1 MKKLNTKL
9 SKQLL
14 FLIGIIF
21 AIVFISLGIVL
32 PKILL
37 SVAEESMYT
46 YLREPL
52 KFIETDVDNDLL
64 NTEVAY
70 IYLVDGK
77 VVMYD
82 NFKSLKGI
90 NDPSKI
96 LKKLKQSHG
105 KFIYNHEV
113 YYYYKIQNK
122 NITKIAVSDNTYIN
136 KTRGEILSAIFPIV
150 LGTCFLI
157 GLILILWISIIV
169 SKIQQLKNKIDNID
183 DLDYIHTVDFTTDDE
198 IKSLA
203 IAIEDM
209 RVSLVNQEQ
218 YRNRMYQNISHDF
231 KTPLTVI
238 KSYVEAV
245 EDGVEDEQTALK
257 VIKEQSEKLEQK
269 VHSLLYLN
277 KLDYLKE
284 IKEIEIEQ
292 VDMKS
297 ILNKEIEKFKF
308 HRKDIDFILEVDK
321 KSKYYGTYEH
331 WETILD
337 NLLSNFM
344 RYADKTIKITAK
356 QNKLTLYNDGEN
368 IDDDFLVGIFST
380 FRKGMKG
387 EFGLGLSIVK
397 KTLNLMGYD
406 ILVKNEKRG
415 VSFTI
420 LRGTH

>member
-1 MKKLNTKL
+1 MKKLKAKL

-70 IYLVDGK
+70 IYLVDDK

-96 LKKLKQSHG
+96 LKKLNKSHG
-105 KFIYNHEV
+105 KFIYNHEI
-113 YYYYKIQNK
+113 YYYYKIKNK

-183 DLDYIHTVDFTTDDE
+183 NLDYTHTIDFTTDDE

-257 VIKEQSEKLEQK
+257 IIKEQSEKLEQK

-284 IKEIEIEQ
+284 VKEIEVEP

-297 ILNKEIEKFKF
+297 ILNKEVEKFKF
-308 HRKDIDFILEVDK
+308 HRKDINFILEVDK

-344 RYADKTIKITAK
+344 RYAEKTIKITAK

-368 IDDDFLVGIFST
+368 IDDDFLSGIFSP
-380 FRKGMKG
+380 FR
-387 EFGLGLSIVK
+387 
-397 KTLNLMGYD
+397 
-406 ILVKNEKRG
+406 
-415 VSFTI
+415 
-420 LRGTH
+420 